1 MRSRVGSTPIL
12 FRLHN
17 DVSALPGATDTA
29 CTGSSPVRRERIAKG
44 IDMDRRTFLN
54 FSAAA
59 ATAAAMPQVAMSAA
73 ETALAAPPLDAGWRQ
88 FEVITTV
95 ELPPEALPA
104 KLWLPLPLYRDTD
117 YQRTEDIRWS
127 GNATQTGIYRD
138 PRYGAPAFFA
148 SWDAT
153 GTVPALQLS
162 TLVATRN
169 RYVDTTKPGPLHPVS
184 REELDLYLQPSA
196 HIPTDGIVRATAT
209 RILPTASAST
219 VERAHAIYDWI
230 VENTYRD
237 PKVVG
242 CGTGDIRFMLESGNL
257 GGKCADL
264 NALFVGL
271 ARAAGIPARDVYGV
285 RVADSATWKS
295 LGKSGDITKA
305 QHCRAEFFHPNFGWI
320 PVDPADVRKVVLE
333 EQKEQQLPLDDAR
346 VALARKTLFGFW
358 EMNWI
363 GFNTAADT
371 RLAPATS
378 KALGHFMYPYA
389 ETAKGTPS
397 QYDPQKFRYG
407 MTARE
412 VKG

>member
-1 MRSRVGSTPIL
+1 
-12 FRLHN
+12 
-17 DVSALPGATDTA
+17 
-29 CTGSSPVRRERIAKG
+29 
-44 IDMDRRTFLN
+44 MDRRTFLN
-54 FSAAA
+54 VSAAA
-59 ATAAAMPQVAMSAA
+59 AAAAAMPQIAN
-73 ETALAAPPLDAGWRQ
+73 AAPDKALEAPPTDAGWRH
-88 FEVITTV
+88 FEVVTAV
-95 ELPPEALPA
+95 EFTPEDVPA
-104 KLWLPLPLYRDTD
+104 KVWLPLPQYRDTD
-117 YQRTEDIRWS
+117 YQRTLDIRWT
-127 GNATQTGIYRD
+127 GNPTQTGIYRD
-138 PRYGAPAFFA
+138 PKYGAPAFFA
-148 SWDAT
+148 RWEERNAPPT
-153 GTVPALQLS
+153 LQV
-162 TLVATRN
+162 TFLVATRN
-169 RYVDTTKPGPLHPVS
+169 RHIDTTKPGALHPVS

-219 VERAHAIYDWI
+219 VERARAIYEWI

-271 ARAAGIPARDVYGV
+271 ARAAGIPARDLYGV

-305 QHCRAEFFHPNFGWI
+305 QHCRAEFYHPNFGWI

-333 EQKEQQLPLDDAR
+333 EEKERQLPLHDPR
-346 VALARKTLFGFW
+346 VDLARKTLFGYW
-358 EMNWI
+358 EMNWV
-363 GFNTAADT
+363 GFNTASDT
-371 RLAPATS
+371 RLAPTTT
-378 KALGHFMYPYA
+378 KPLGHFMYPHA

-397 QYDPQKFRYG
+397 QYDAQKFRYS
-407 MTARE
+407 MTAQE